1 MSRFPDWFIF
11 ASVVIFL
18 SCIMWAGYTW
28 GYEAGMDKGYRTG
41 FDLGKAVGRKQ
52 SVEQ

>member
-1 MSRFPDWFIF
+1 MSTFPDWFIF

-28 GYEAGMDKGYRTG
+28 GFEAGMDKGYRTG